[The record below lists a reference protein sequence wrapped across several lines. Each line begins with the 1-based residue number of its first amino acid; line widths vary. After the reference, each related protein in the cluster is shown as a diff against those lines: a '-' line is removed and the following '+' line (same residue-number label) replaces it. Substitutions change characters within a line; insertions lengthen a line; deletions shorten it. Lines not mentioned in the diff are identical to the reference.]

1 MDRTEQIELPVLEL
15 EYTLTQLL
23 KKRQTL
29 YLKGCNDEKLN
40 DKIRDIQQKLRVAQ

>member
-1 MDRTEQIELPVLEL
+1 MDREQQIELLVLEL

>member
-1 MDRTEQIELPVLEL
+1 MDREQQIELPVLEL
-15 EYTLTQLL
+15 EYTLSQLL

-40 DKIRDIQQKLRVAQ
+40 DKIRDIQQKLREAN

>member
-1 MDRTEQIELPVLEL
+1 MDRTEQIVFDTLEL

>member
-1 MDRTEQIELPVLEL
+1 MDRTEQIEFPVLEL

-23 KKRQTL
+23 KKRQAL

>member
-40 DKIRDIQQKLRVAQ
+40 DKIRDIQQKLRMAQ

>member
-15 EYTLTQLL
+15 EYTLSQLL
-23 KKRQTL
+23 KKRQLL

>member
-23 KKRQTL
+23 KKRQSL

>member
-15 EYTLTQLL
+15 EYTLSQLI
-23 KKRQTL
+23 KKRQSL

>member
-1 MDRTEQIELPVLEL
+1 MDRTEQIVFDTLEL

-40 DKIRDIQQKLRVAQ
+40 DKIRDIQQKLRMAQ

>member
-1 MDRTEQIELPVLEL
+1 MDRTEQIELPALEL

-40 DKIRDIQQKLRVAQ
+40 DKIRDIQQKLREAK